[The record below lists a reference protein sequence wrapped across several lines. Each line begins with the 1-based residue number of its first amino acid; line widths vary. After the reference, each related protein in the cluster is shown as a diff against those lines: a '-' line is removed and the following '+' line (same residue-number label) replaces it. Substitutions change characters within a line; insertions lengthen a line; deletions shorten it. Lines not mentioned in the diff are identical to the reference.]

1 VQTTALLLVAAS
13 ALLHAVWNLLLKK
26 ARDRV
31 AFVWWYLLVP
41 LVLFSPAA
49 LLSTGGWEAA
59 TALRSVGCGVASG
72 VLQAACLLAMAL
84 AYEHGDLSAAYPLSR
99 GAAQILIVA
108 LGMAL
113 LRERVSALGFGAI
126 GLMVAGVYVAFL
138 PSLSRGALFEPLR
151 ALSHR
156 SARAALGAGL
166 AIALYHLIDR
176 VGVQGANQVHYVLL
190 LFAADLCT
198 VTLFIAFHHHWER
211 VRAEWRLNRRS
222 IVVAGVSSL
231 ISYLLVLYA
240 LSRERV
246 TYVGPARNLGIVFS
260 VVLGALVLGERHT
273 PMRLAGSVLI
283 ITGIAVAA
291 AAG

>member
-1 VQTTALLLVAAS
+1 MQTAALLLVVAS
-13 ALLHAVWNLLLKK
+13 ALLHAVWNLLLKR

-59 TALRSVGCGVASG
+59 TALRSIACGVASG
-72 VLQAACLLAMAL
+72 VLQAACLLAMAS

-126 GLMVAGVYVAFL
+126 GLMVAGVYVASM
-138 PSLSRGALFEPLR
+138 PSLSRGALLEPFR

-166 AIALYHLIDR
+166 AIALYHLTDR
-176 VGVQGANQVHYVLL
+176 VGVQGANHVHYILL
-190 LFAADLCT
+190 LFAADLCA
-198 VTLFIAFHHHWER
+198 VTLFVALRHDWGR
-211 VRAEWRLNRRS
+211 VRAEWRLNCRS
-222 IVVAGVSSL
+222 IVAAGVISL
-231 ISYLLVLYA
+231 VSYLLVLYA

-260 VVLGALVLGERHT
+260 VLLGALFLGERHT
-273 PMRLAGSVLI
+273 PMRLAGSAFIVA
-283 ITGIAVAA
+283 GIAVAA

>member
-1 VQTTALLLVAAS
+1 MQTTALLLVVAS

-41 LVLFSPAA
+41 LALFAPAA
-49 LLSTGGWEAA
+49 FIATGGWDAA

-72 VLQAACLLAMAL
+72 VLQAGCLLAMAS

-99 GAAQILIVA
+99 GSAQILIVA

-113 LRERVSALGFGAI
+113 LRERVSAPGFAAI

-138 PSLSRGALFEPLR
+138 PSLSRGALLEPLR

-156 SARAALGAGL
+156 SARASLGAGL

-176 VGVQGANQVHYVLL
+176 VGVQGANRVHYILL
-190 LFAADLCT
+190 LFGADLCT
-198 VTLFIAFHHHWER
+198 VTLFIALRRDWAR
-211 VRAEWRLNRRS
+211 VRAEWRLNRSS
-222 IVVAGVSSL
+222 IVAAGVLSL
-231 ISYLLVLYA
+231 VSYLLVLYA

-246 TYVGPARNLGIVFS
+246 SYVAPARNLGIVFS
-260 VVLGALVLGERHT
+260 VVLGALFLGERHT
-273 PMRLAGSVLI
+273 PMRLAGSALI
-283 ITGIAVAA
+283 LAGIVVAA